1 MANNGNRW
9 VGKRYELLTEIGRG
23 GMSTVYLA
31 LDATL
36 HKQWAVKEIR
46 HIPDKEQRRFIIDG
60 LISEANLIKTFD
72 HPAIPRIVDLIEENG
87 SLYIV
92 MDYIEGETL
101 SKVLADQGPQDEE
114 TVTSWGIQ
122 LCDVL
127 DYLHQRNPPIV
138 YRDMKPSNVM
148 VTPEGAVRVIDFGI
162 ACEMPPAKGPLPQGY
177 EARMGTPGYA
187 APEQYD
193 EFGRS
198 DARTDV
204 YGLGA
209 LLYVMLTGK
218 PIKGEPYDAAPLRQ
232 VLPNASAGLERVLS
246 KAMQRDPEQ
255 RYQDCAQFAY
265 DLEHY
270 SDRDA
275 KRRKTM
281 QLKWRTFCVLCV
293 ASVVALVGG
302 GATLAAGAVNA
313 NSNYDLKMN
322 LAAQSSD
329 DNAAEAYYV
338 TAANIRPSSIDPYE
352 GMIKR
357 YESDGVFSAS
367 EEQQLQQSLDDHSA
381 VLQKQ
386 GGNWG
391 RLCFDVG
398 KLYWYYY
405 SVDPSKSPEVGG
417 DTIAQSQYLRITAA
431 SHWMNEA
438 SRTSFKDQKLAKLY
452 ATIADFNTTIVPLI
466 NEGSDAGKYAP
477 YFKSMNTLMHMMQ
490 SSNNDVMK
498 LSTVNTVLEALRT
511 YSRKF
516 RADGVTQ
523 EQLNKAIDAAQ
534 NLSQSVDPT
543 TTKLRQ
549 TKDQATSSI
558 APARQAVAE
567 AFVDIAGT
575 NGAGSAANTGGKE
588 TRL

>member
-1 MANNGNRW
+1 MANKGNRW
-9 VGKRYELLTEIGRG
+9 VGKHYELLTEIGHG

-46 HIPDKEQRRFIIDG
+46 HIPDKEQRKFIIDG

-101 SKVLADQGPQDEE
+101 SALVAKEGAQSEE
-114 TVTSWGIQ
+114 RVTAWGIQ
-122 LCDVL
+122 LCDAL
-127 DYLHQRNPPIV
+127 DYLHQRIPPIV

-148 VTPEGAVRVIDFGI
+148 VTPEGAVRIIDFGI
-162 ACEMPPAKGPLPQGY
+162 ACEIPPKRGELPKDY

-193 EFGRS
+193 EFGRC

-209 LLYVMLTGK
+209 LLYVLLTGK
-218 PIKGEPYDAAPLRQ
+218 PIEGEPYKAAPLRQ
-232 VLPNASAGLERVLS
+232 VLPSASVGLERVLS
-246 KAMQRDPEQ
+246 KAMQHDPDQ

-270 SDRDA
+270 SDRDT

-281 QLKWRTFCVLCV
+281 QMKWRAFCVLCV
-293 ASVVALVGG
+293 ASVVALVSG
-302 GATLAAGAVNA
+302 GATMAAGAVNA
-313 NSNYDLKMN
+313 NSNYDLQMS
-322 LAAQSSD
+322 LAAQST
-329 DNAAEAYYV
+329 DNNDADAHYV
-338 TAANIRPSSIDPYE
+338 TAANIRPSAIDPYE
-352 GMIKR
+352 GLIKR

-367 EEQQLQQSLDDHSA
+367 EEHQLQQSLDDHSE

-405 SVDPSKSPEVGG
+405 SVDPSKSPDVGS
-417 DTIAQSQYLRITAA
+417 DSNAQSQYLRITAA
-431 SHWMNEA
+431 SHWMNVA
-438 SRTSFKDQKLAKLY
+438 GNTNFRDQKLAKLY
-452 ATIADFNTTIVPLI
+452 ATIADFNTSIVPLI

-477 YFKSMNTLMHMMQ
+477 YFKNLNSLMHMMQ
-490 SSNNDVMK
+490 TSSNDVMK

-511 YSRKF
+511 YPRKF
-516 RADGVTQ
+516 RADGVSQ
-523 EQLNKAIDAAQ
+523 DQLNKAIDVAQ
-534 NLSQSVDPT
+534 NLSQGVDPT
-543 TTKLRQ
+543 TAKLRQ
-549 TKDQATSSI
+549 AKDQATGSI

-575 NGAGSAANTGGKE
+575 NDAGGAANNGGKE